1 MIKHIV
7 MWKFKDGEEENTKK
21 FLEGL
26 NSLKNIIPEIKY
38 METGIDINPKNAY
51 DAILIS
57 EFETMEDLEKY
68 KNIYWDKNDIIST
81 GVYCHILLDYYLN
94 NLLKEDYFIYNEDNI
109 ITGMKT
115 LNGIFY
121 GDRPSCI
128 KFKHK
133 NFNLIAQWLGVENK
147 FSFPKQNID
156 IKTDDGIYTIT
167 PRDIELTE
175 LWIFEHN
182 KNPKSEFPQNEL
194 ITEKGI
200 DKFFKDSKE
209 FVLNHIKF

>member
-1 MIKHIV
+1 MNAKKIK
-7 MWKFKDGEEENTKK
+7 
-21 FLEGL
+21 L
-26 NSLKNIIPEIKY
+26 
-38 METGIDINPKNAY
+38 
-51 DAILIS
+51 
-57 EFETMEDLEKY
+57 
-68 KNIYWDKNDIIST
+68 
-81 GVYCHILLDYYLN
+81 YCI
-94 NLLKEDYFIYNEDNI
+94 KEDYFIYNEDNI

-175 LWIFEHN
+175 QWIFEHY

>member
-1 MIKHIV
+1 MDKPVWSKYSHYYIY
-7 MWKFKDGEEENTKK
+7 KDE
-21 FLEGL
+21 L
-26 NSLKNIIPEIKY
+26 SLPN
-38 METGIDINPKNAY
+38 
-51 DAILIS
+51 
-57 EFETMEDLEKY
+57 LEKY
-68 KNIYWDKNDIIST
+68 KNVYWDKNDIIST

-121 GDRPSCI
+121 GDRPACI

-133 NFNLIAQWLGVENK
+133 NFNLIAEWLGVENK

-175 LWIFEHN
+175 QWIFEHY

-194 ITEKGI
+194 ITEEGM
-200 DKFFKDSKE
+200 DKFFKDSRE
-209 FVLNHIKF
+209 FVLNHIEL